1 MYDSLH
7 AVLSRLIANDG
18 IPFNKICTSYD
29 LRKLLTEKYKN
40 VPSSSNTVR
49 EIVLKYGEK
58 NRKEVIENI
67 TKHKITK
74 KAVSLTFDEW
84 TAINN
89 RRYMNINIDT
99 VDHFW
104 NIGLTRVSGH
114 LSAEKCITLLETKIK
129 DFSFSFEDVFAI
141 TTDGRQL

>member
-1 MYDSLH
+1 M
-7 AVLSRLIANDG
+7 
-18 IPFNKICTSYD
+18 
-29 LRKLLTEKYKN
+29 TEKYKN
-40 VPSSSNTVR
+40 VPSSLNTVR

-89 RRYMNINIDT
+89 RRYMNINIHT
-99 VDHFW
+99 ANHFW

-114 LSAEKCITLLETKIK
+114 LPAENVLLYWKRKLKISAFLLKMLLLLTRM
-129 DFSFSFEDVFAI
+129 
-141 TTDGRQL
+141 GRQL